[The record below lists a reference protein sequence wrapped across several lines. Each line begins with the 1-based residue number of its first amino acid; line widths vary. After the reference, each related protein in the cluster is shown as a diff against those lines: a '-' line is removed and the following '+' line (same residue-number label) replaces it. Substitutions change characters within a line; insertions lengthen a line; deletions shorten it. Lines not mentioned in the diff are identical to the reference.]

1 MSSRLI
7 CGESTS
13 ILSRMAAA
21 AVVPFPVFESATAF
35 RAVERSWSLVHD
47 QDGLIAAIANY
58 HDDEGIALTIESG
71 APNDYGPRLKSALRR
86 AVAFAGTETAIDQ
99 GRLTALMR
107 RARDAKDHATNTT
120 LQVELEEGE
129 VFTGPAFSWERYI
142 AGTVQIGVQPVTVS
156 GRIDET
162 RFKLQRRSSPLREG
176 TGVGRVSRVRNARAG
191 TIVVSGSARAACHS
205 AKG

>member
-1 MSSRLI
+1 
-7 CGESTS
+7 
-13 ILSRMAAA
+13 MAAA

-35 RAVERSWSLVHD
+35 CAVEQSWSLVYD

-71 APNDYGPRLKSALRR
+71 APNDYGPRLESALRR

-99 GRLTALMR
+99 ESLTVLMR

-120 LQVELEEGE
+120 LQVGLEGSE
-129 VFTGPAFSWERYI
+129 VFTGPAFSWECYI

-156 GRIDET
+156 GRIAET
-162 RFKLQRRSSPLREG
+162 RFKLRRRSSPLRERAG
-176 TGVGRVSRVRNARAG
+176 FGRVSRVRNVRAG
-191 TIVVSGSARAACHS
+191 TTIVSGPARAAGRP